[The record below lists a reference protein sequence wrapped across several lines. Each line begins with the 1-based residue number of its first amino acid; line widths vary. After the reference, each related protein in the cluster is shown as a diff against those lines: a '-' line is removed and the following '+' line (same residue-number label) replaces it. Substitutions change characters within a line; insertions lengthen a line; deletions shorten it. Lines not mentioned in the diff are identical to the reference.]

1 MGLLDNLGS
10 FLGQRDGDFIRL
22 EDSAD
27 CFGPGPAILLFG
39 CPEGISD
46 EELSDMIEDGAPN
59 AGNVLMQRIDSAS
72 PLFDLTVSEALEKVV
87 REGTCSSGVGADGA
101 VKHSC
106 PVPVLYFSGF
116 PGKEMMATYR
126 IIASEIYAETG
137 GTANAACAKAVPPA
151 MKKPLRQVIEEI
163 TGDHED
169 AIGMSNEQ

>member
-59 AGNVLMQRIDSAS
+59 AGNVLMQRIDAAS
-72 PLFDLTVSEALEKVV
+72 PLFDLTVSEAIEKVV
-87 REGTCSSGVGADGA
+87 RESTCSSGVGAEGA
-101 VKHSC
+101 VKH
-106 PVPVLYFSGF
+106 
-116 PGKEMMATYR
+116 
-126 IIASEIYAETG
+126 
-137 GTANAACAKAVPPA
+137 
-151 MKKPLRQVIEEI
+151 
-163 TGDHED
+163 
-169 AIGMSNEQ
+169 